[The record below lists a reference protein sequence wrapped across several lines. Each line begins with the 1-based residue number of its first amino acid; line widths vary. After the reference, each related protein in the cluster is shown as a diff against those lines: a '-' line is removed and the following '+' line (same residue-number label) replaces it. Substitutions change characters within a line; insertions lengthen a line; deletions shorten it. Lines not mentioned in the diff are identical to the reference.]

1 MSKCVLLLPMFG
13 LCFAALPLASQQPTI
28 SIESK
33 DLTVASGQPIYIHIV
48 LKNTTD
54 RQFTVVRSVGG
65 ARGEQNYL
73 INVIDTHGGPTA
85 RTEYGKAR
93 EKHPEVNGS
102 RSMKTLA
109 PGQDVD
115 EYVELTQMFDTSE
128 PGTYILQVSRPSPL
142 DPAIILK
149 SNTLTITVLP
159 ADTKSLTDEAPPV
172 Q

>member
-1 MSKCVLLLPMFG
+1 MRLRNKCTLLLAMFG
-13 LCFAALPLASQQPTI
+13 ICCAALTQAPQQPTI
-28 SIESK
+28 TIESK
-33 DLTVASGQPIYIHIV
+33 NPTFESGQPIYIHIV

-65 ARGEQNYL
+65 ARGEQNYR
-73 INVIDTHGGPTA
+73 ISVIDTHGGPAA
-85 RTEYGKAR
+85 RTEYGEAR

-115 EYVELTQMFDTSE
+115 EYVELTQMFDMSE

-149 SNTLTITVLP
+149 SNPVNITVVP
-159 ADTKSLTDEAPPV
+159 KPEETEPK
-172 Q
+172 